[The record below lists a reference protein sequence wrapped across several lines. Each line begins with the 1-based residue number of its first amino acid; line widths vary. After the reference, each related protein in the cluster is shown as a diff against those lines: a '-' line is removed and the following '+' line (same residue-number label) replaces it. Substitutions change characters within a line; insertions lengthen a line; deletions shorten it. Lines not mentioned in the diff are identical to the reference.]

1 MNKPNITSFSIPSL
15 IATHFYHQPHPSH
28 SSHRPHLKRLIVT
41 ESSIPFILTV

>member
-15 IATHFYHQPHPSH
+15 IATHFYHQSHQPHS
-28 SSHRPHLKRLIVT
+28 PHLKRLIVT